1 MPPPFVAVVVKVY
14 DVPLVKPDTVQLPE
28 EPVTVQVKDPG
39 VEVTAYDEGV
49 PPEPAATVTT
59 ADETPATAV
68 GAGGVPGTAGA
79 GPPSVRQNEPQGDPV
94 ETNVQLSLPGPP

>member
-1 MPPPFVAVVVKVY
+1 M
-14 DVPLVKPDTVQLPE
+14 QLPE
-28 EPVTVQVKDPG
+28 LPVTVHVRFPG
-39 VEVTAYDEGV
+39 VDVTAYDEGV

-79 GPPSVRQNEPQGDPV
+79 GPPSVEHVEPLLDP
-94 ETNVQLSLPGPP
+94 QLSFPGPPKK